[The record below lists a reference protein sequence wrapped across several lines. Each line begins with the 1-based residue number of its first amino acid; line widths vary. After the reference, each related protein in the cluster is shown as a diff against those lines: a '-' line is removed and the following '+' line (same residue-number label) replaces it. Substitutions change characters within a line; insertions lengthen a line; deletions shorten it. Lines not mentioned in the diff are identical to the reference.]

1 MALVKIFEGREG
13 HIRQKDGD
21 LDHQLACSNDS
32 LAGAVSQRACVY
44 SGARV
49 VLNPV
54 TDALHLVH
62 GPIGC
67 ASYTWDIRGSST
79 SGPDLYKS
87 SFSTD
92 MKEIDV
98 IFGGE
103 KKLALALRELA
114 ARYHPPAI
122 FVYSTCIVGV
132 IGDDLGMVCRRA
144 SEELK
149 IPVIP
154 VRSEG
159 FKGNKKEGYKAAC
172 NALMELIESGAVPD
186 SRKVSGS
193 GDAPIKSPCTINL
206 LGEYNVA
213 GDLWS
218 VRPYFEEMGIEVVAS
233 LTGDSRVSEIQKASQ
248 ARLNLVQCSG
258 SMTFLAKKM
267 EERYGIPYQRISFF
281 GVEDMSSAL
290 RIAAGFFKDPEITSR
305 AEAIISREVARIAPQ
320 IEHHRSRV
328 AGRLA
333 AIYMGGAAKAVSLVK
348 AFRELGMEVVIIGT
362 QTGDRDDYQKIS
374 YLVRDGTVIIDDA
387 NPLELKELLVTQKAD
402 LLVAGVK
409 ERFLAYKLGIAFC
422 DFNHDRTTTFEGYNG
437 MANFAREVDTTINSP
452 VWRLSR
458 ERRPGS
464 SRSAGMPVE
473 GRCENASTGGNVSVE
488 ELCDG

>member
-1 MALVKIFEGREG
+1 MGVVSVFEGRES
-13 HIRQKDGD
+13 HIQQKSSSVP
-21 LDHQLACSNDS
+21 LPLACSNES

-49 VLNPV
+49 VLNPI

-92 MKEIDV
+92 MSEMDV

-103 KKLALALRELA
+103 KKLASAIRELA
-114 ARYHPPAI
+114 IRFTPPAI

-132 IGDDLGMVCRRA
+132 IGDDLRAVCKFA
-144 SEELK
+144 SQDLG
-149 IPVIP
+149 IPVVP
-154 VRSEG
+154 VKSEG
-159 FKGNKKEGYKAAC
+159 FRGNKNEGYKAAC
-172 NALMELIESGAVPD
+172 NALDELIGTRDYRP
-186 SRKVSGS
+186 
-193 GDAPIKSPCTINL
+193 KSPYALNL

-218 VRPYFEEMGIEVVAS
+218 IKPYFEEMGIEVVAS
-233 LTGDSRVSEIQKASQ
+233 LTGDSRVEEIQRAQ
-248 ARLNLVQCSG
+248 AARLNLVQCSG
-258 SMTFLAKKM
+258 SMTYLAKKL
-267 EERYGIPYQRISFF
+267 EEKYGIPYKHVSFF
-281 GVEDMSSAL
+281 GIGEMSSAL
-290 RIAAGFFKDPEITSR
+290 RTAAEFFGERSMMEK
-305 AEAIISREVARIAPQ
+305 AEEMVRSEERRTRRQ
-320 IEHHRSRV
+320 IEQYIAGV
-328 AGRLA
+328 AGKRA

-348 AFRELGMEVVIIGT
+348 GFQELGMEVVIIGT
-362 QTGDRDDYQKIS
+362 QTGDRDDYEKIS
-374 YLVRDGTVIIDDA
+374 YIVKDGTVIIDDA
-387 NPLELKELLVTQKAD
+387 NPLELCELLVSQNAD

-437 MANFAREVDTTINSP
+437 MINFAREVDRTINSP
-452 VWRLSR
+452 VWKLPV
-458 ERRPGS
+458 RR
-464 SRSAGMPVE
+464 
-473 GRCENASTGGNVSVE
+473 ASQFDRISKLDSETNIATPEVQDNVR
-488 ELCDG
+488 ELCDC